1 MCWLFSRVRKGT
13 YLNVVKQYSPKIIV
27 AWAEAISGN
36 KKLRDWLASN
46 GFAELSAFTYAL
58 NLHDDARSWLM
69 TEGHPELMALIRG
82 AEGEKKACIW
92 LRENNFSKLALIA
105 EGADNDDEAIRKL
118 LLEGH
123 REWAMI
129 SLKMRA
135 VKNDI
140 QSDHDDV
147 HQFSTR

>member
-1 MCWLFSRVRKGT
+1 M
-13 YLNVVKQYSPKIIV
+13 KQYSPKIIV

-82 AEGEKKACIW
+82 AEGEEKACIW

>member
-1 MCWLFSRVRKGT
+1 MFFSRVRKGT
-13 YLNVVKQYSPKIIV
+13 YLTAVKQYSPKIIV

-46 GFAELSAFTYAL
+46 GYVELSAFTYAL
-58 NLHDDARSWLM
+58 NLDESARSWLM

-82 AEGEKKACIW
+82 AEGEEKACKW
-92 LRENNFSKLALIA
+92 LRKNNFSKLALIA
-105 EGADNDDEAIRKL
+105 EGADNDDEAVRQL
-118 LLEGH
+118 LLDGN

-129 SLKMRA
+129 SLKIRS
-135 VKNDI
+135 VKNNI

-147 HQFSTR
+147 HKFSTR